1 MEIARCEEA
10 VESEKLHFE
19 AYQKAWEEVET
30 YKGRRVLQLYVCDGS
45 DWITKFGLGSFSA
58 RHCCPRCLVKK
69 DHMQYLPWR
78 EGNEEVKE
86 AVS

>member
-1 MEIARCEEA
+1 MAIARCEEA

-45 DWITKFGLGSFSA
+45 DWIKKFGLGSFSA
-58 RHCCPRCLVKK
+58 RQPLLSPMPCEKRSH
-69 DHMQYLPWR
+69 
-78 EGNEEVKE
+78 EVP
-86 AVS
+86 ALA